1 MTILLIW
8 WLMLA
13 GFPIQAEQPPSYTQT
28 YLIFI
33 RGAQVGAETVWE
45 RTDKDGNRVV
55 ESKDEMFVTDGLGT
69 KRMAFETTMVFV
81 KNTTV
86 PMRYLYRYTS
96 GDAKDYCEV
105 TVKGAKIT
113 RVLSRAGNVSEAT
126 ADFLPGMVILDFNV
140 FYQYDM
146 LSRVYDF
153 KKGGRQVFSDFIP
166 VIGNDLQ
173 LAVTRLEDSQL
184 AYAKGSIP
192 VRNFKIE
199 FIGVRAG
206 NYSTD
211 ENGRLVR
218 LIMREQDLEV
228 VRKDLVPDK

>member
-1 MTILLIW
+1 
-8 WLMLA
+8 
-13 GFPIQAEQPPSYTQT
+13 
-28 YLIFI
+28 
-33 RGAQVGAETVWE
+33 
-45 RTDKDGNRVV
+45 
-55 ESKDEMFVTDGLGT
+55 
-69 KRMAFETTMVFV
+69 
-81 KNTTV
+81 
-86 PMRYLYRYTS
+86 
-96 GDAKDYCEV
+96 
-105 TVKGAKIT
+105 
-113 RVLSRAGNVSEAT
+113 
-126 ADFLPGMVILDFNV
+126 
-140 FYQYDM
+140 
-146 LSRVYDF
+146 
-153 KKGGRQVFSDFIP
+153 VFSDFIP

-206 NYSTD
+206 NYSTE